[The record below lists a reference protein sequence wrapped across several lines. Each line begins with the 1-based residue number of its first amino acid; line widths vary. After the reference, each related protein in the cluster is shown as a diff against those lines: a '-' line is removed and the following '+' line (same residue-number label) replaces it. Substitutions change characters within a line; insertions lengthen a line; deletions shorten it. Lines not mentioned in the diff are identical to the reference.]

1 MGSVVEK
8 KVCARL
14 EISGSNPVYANVH
27 ISLKKLYLDSRRAC
41 GGGRLARIFF
51 LQIDFYGR
59 APYPSY
65 KLIFSCEK

>member
-27 ISLKKLYLDSRRAC
+27 ISLKNC
-41 GGGRLARIFF
+41 T
-51 LQIDFYGR
+51 
-59 APYPSY
+59 
-65 KLIFSCEK
+65 LIVEGLVVVAD